1 LLKQFLL
8 TLTDFDFINNP
19 DFQDPHW

>member
-1 LLKQFLL
+1 LKKFLL

-19 DFQDPHW
+19 DFQDPDW

>member
-1 LLKQFLL
+1 LKQFLL